1 MQPEVIGG
9 GGKIAASITA
19 IKTHAARAARAGAG
33 VINEDIG
40 GGGGGA
46 LLRSDV
52 AAMGKHFDFS

>member
-40 GGGGGA
+40 GGGA